1 MICKVLTQDG
11 YTNRL
16 IYTRFTIRLASA
28 CRTRNFQL
36 HAFSTKYLVLEL
48 VEHPKRVNL
57 RFALEMS
64 RFASWL

>member
-16 IYTRFTIRLASA
+16 IYTRFTIRLAGA
-28 CRTRNFQL
+28 CRTGNFQL
-36 HAFSTKYLVLEL
+36 HPFSTKYSVLEL

-57 RFALEMS
+57 RS
-64 RFASWL
+64 

>member
-16 IYTRFTIRLASA
+16 IYTHFTIRLASA

-48 VEHPKRVNL
+48 VEHPKRAIVKNTIC
-57 RFALEMS
+57 FT
-64 RFASWL
+64 